1 MERDDYERAVAL
13 MKAHPNLQD
22 FAGPRTEELVQAAEQ
37 ALALSVPD
45 IYRRFLLEYGAL
57 RVRRGI
63 RRYRLSIH

>member
-45 IYRRFLLEYGAL
+45 IYRRFLLE
-57 RVRRGI
+57 
-63 RRYRLSIH
+63 